1 MAQTKYNSQS
11 LIPIYQIKKGVIILK
26 DGSLRS
32 IVEVAGV
39 NIDLKSPEEQNI
51 LFNSWRAILNTLE
64 FSLQVVILSY
74 RLNINPYLTFLKN
87 QIDRE
92 SNELLKIQ
100 GEDYYNFLTSLV
112 TQNSIM
118 KKRFF
123 LAVPFTPL
131 TFTPTK
137 AAGQLSASF
146 KNMFN
151 FSREAFSQVSPISDQ
166 EFERAYQQL
175 IIRQTNLAGNLNKM
189 GLSCR
194 VLDTKEIIELLYN
207 LYNPELLE
215 NEALVFE

>member
-123 LAVPFTPL
+123 LAVPFTPH

>member
-32 IVEVAGV
+32 IGEVAGV

>member
-92 SNELLKIQ
+92 SIELLKIQ

>member
-32 IVEVAGV
+32 IFEVAGV

-87 QIDRE
+87 QIERE

-151 FSREAFSQVSPISDQ
+151 FSREAFAQVSPISDQ

>member
-112 TQNSIM
+112 AQNSIM